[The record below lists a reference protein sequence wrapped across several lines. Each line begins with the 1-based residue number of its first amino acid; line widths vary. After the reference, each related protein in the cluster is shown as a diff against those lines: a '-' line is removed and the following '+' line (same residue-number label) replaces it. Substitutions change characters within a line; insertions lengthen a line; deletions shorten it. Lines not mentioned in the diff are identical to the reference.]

1 MLGVITD
8 DVESG
13 DNMDKADKTAELVIL
28 LSKSAAYAERSK
40 IDDRTYELDG
50 KYLRF
55 HDVSTDGVF
64 YGFKAVDIPNPTDAY
79 EAQLEALVE
88 IYSDEQ
94 IVKGCVKSIVIE
106 LQQAARKVA
115 VGDVA
120 KMPDA
125 EFKAEWN
132 RLTLEEPNVIQ
143 RLKTY
148 EYIEKHIRLEWLE
161 AQPQHEDGTL
171 RLF

>member
-1 MLGVITD
+1 
-8 DVESG
+8 
-13 DNMDKADKTAELVIL
+13 MDKADKTAELVIL
-28 LSKSAAYAERSK
+28 LTNSAAYAERSK

-50 KYLRF
+50 RYVRF
-55 HDVSTDGVF
+55 HDVSTDGTF
-64 YGFKAVDIPNPTDAY
+64 YGFKAVDIPNPADTF
-79 EAQLEALVE
+79 ETQLESLCE

-115 VGDVA
+115 TGDVA

-132 RLTLEEPNVIQ
+132 RLTLEEPDVIQ

-148 EYIEKHIRLEWLE
+148 EYIEKHIRDEWLE
-161 AQPQHEDGTL
+161 KRPQHEDGTL

>member
-8 DVESG
+8 NVESG
-13 DNMDKADKTAELVIL
+13 DNMDKAAKTVELVKLINN
-28 LSKSAAYAERSK
+28 SAAYAEASR
-40 IDDRTYELDG
+40 IDDRTYESDG
-50 KYLRF
+50 KFIRF

-64 YGFKAVDIPNPTDAY
+64 YGFKAVDIPNPTDSF

-106 LQQAARKVA
+106 LQQASRKVA
-115 VGDVA
+115 VGNVA
-120 KMPDA
+120 TMPDA

-132 RLTLEEPNVIQ
+132 RLTLEEPDTIQ

-148 EYIEKHIRLEWLE
+148 EYIEKHIRDEWLK
-161 AQPQHEDGTL
+161 AQPQHEGGTL